1 MSRYCTFCAIIDR
14 REPAAIRYEDDD
26 VLVFDNI
33 LGWTRVMMLAV
44 PKQHRSQTELWAD
57 LGLVGRVAAEVGRQY
72 APQGFRLLSNFGASG
87 MQSQPHG
94 HLHILDGTEPQLEV
108 RATPR
113 RSIVDLV
120 CCPEREVARTPHAVF
135 YDARP
140 VIPEAPITHLAV
152 PAENGLSQ
160 ADLWRDIRT
169 LGADVVA
176 AGWSLCPNGFRLL
189 SNFPGE
195 AILPGGEKGHVHLLG
210 GTFLGHYA

>member
-1 MSRYCTFCAIIDR
+1 MNRCCTFCAIIDR

-26 VLVFDNI
+26 VLVFDNL
-33 LGWTRVMMLAV
+33 LGWTTVMMLAV

-57 LGLVGRVAAEVGRQY
+57 LGLVGRVAAELGRQY
-72 APQGFRLLSNFGASG
+72 APEGFRLLSNFGASG

-113 RSIVDLV
+113 RSIVDAV

-140 VIPEAPITHLAV
+140 VIPEAPVTRLAV
-152 PAENGLSQ
+152 PAKNGQSQ
-160 ADLWRDIRT
+160 WELWRDIRA
-169 LGADVVA
+169 LGAEVVA

-195 AILPGGEKGHVHLLG
+195 ALLPGGEKGHVHLLG